1 MLECRVTSVPQSS
14 TKRVKTNECLWEAL
28 KKAFFFGTKSQIWV
42 GWVKII
48 IHSFNDN

>member
-28 KKAFFFGTKSQIWV
+28 KKAFIFRNKVSNLGGLGENHNSLF
-42 GWVKII
+42 
-48 IHSFNDN
+48 